1 MTPVQSPPR
10 SLRSLLIEWR
20 GRTTPGDLGLPRK
33 PHQDECDTATQE
45 QMAWAIEVSVRYY
58 QELESGNAT
67 PSLATIRA
75 LAQKLRLDRLE
86 RMALVDA
93 VMGWGEPSGDLSHAC

>member
-1 MTPVQSPPR
+1 VTPTQTTPR

-20 GRTTPGDLGLPRK
+20 RRTTPEDLGLPRK
-33 PHQDECDTATQE
+33 PRQDVGDSATQE

-75 LAQKLRLDRLE
+75 LANKLRLDRLE